1 MLWIFTTITNKN
13 NMKQFILIIAI
24 LGFSTSFAQKLEY
37 TNGKIFQNGEQLS
50 SFETKKVMETD
61 LKALHVFKKAKT
73 KESLGGFILGLGV
86 GGTVADLVM
95 GLTSDVKYPTGIT
108 YAGVGLM
115 AVSIPILSGRKKL
128 VQESIDIYN
137 SGIQDQKKTLGDNF
151 ELNIVNNSN
160 GVGLRINF

>member
-1 MLWIFTTITNKN
+1 
-13 NMKQFILIIAI
+13 MKQFFLIIAI
-24 LGFSTSFAQKLEY
+24 LVFSTSFAQKLEY

-160 GVGLRINF
+160 GVGLQINF

>member
-1 MLWIFTTITNKN
+1 
-13 NMKQFILIIAI
+13 MKQFFLIIAI
-24 LGFSTSFAQKLEY
+24 LVFSTSFAQKLEY

-137 SGIQDQKKTLGDNF
+137 SGLQDQKKILGDNF

>member
-1 MLWIFTTITNKN
+1 
-13 NMKQFILIIAI
+13 MKQFILIIAI

-137 SGIQDQKKTLGDNF
+137 SGLQDQKKILGDNF